1 MFCAWKVALRRAVPR
16 PSGGPPWK
24 QMERRVRL
32 FRSRWLWQLCGPL
45 CACTVTGALTGEGPR
60 VPGDPAGRLRVE
72 AEETCTSQVLGGRK
86 KQLTILNTY

>member
-1 MFCAWKVALRRAVPR
+1 
-16 PSGGPPWK
+16 
-24 QMERRVRL
+24 MERRVRL

-45 CACTVTGALTGEGPR
+45 CACTVTDALTEEGPR

-86 KQLTILNTY
+86 KQLTILNTYRVLGQILKLSWKLCPLGVFMG